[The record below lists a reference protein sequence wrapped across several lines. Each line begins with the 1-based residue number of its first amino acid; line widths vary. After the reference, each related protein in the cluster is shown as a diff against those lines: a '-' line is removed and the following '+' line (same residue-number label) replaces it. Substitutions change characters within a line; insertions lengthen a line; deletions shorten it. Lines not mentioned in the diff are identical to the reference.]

1 MRAAALHPG
10 KTASLLSGQK
20 EGYAIETRR
29 DLQRELDQ
37 AIDTMDMD
45 AVGELLGQ
53 LAGIEPTIPAAE
65 DSRLFAARVKQ
76 LEKEREPMKMNRTTR
91 MTLIAA
97 AVAAS
102 LSVGVYA
109 ANNMSSFTFERGG
122 RLVHIQGDGLTEQ
135 DAKEAADSV
144 ADALKGK
151 KAVPQLEISFDSDK
165 ASFKDGA
172 IIVKETEGSGTDGE
186 KDTYKIETAPSVG
199 RTATLEE
206 TSFRSVEDGE
216 RAMNLKLAKPDI
228 VSKMEPGSAAG
239 IDFNGNDKYLRA
251 AYGSLENGKAVQI
264 TLERSVPTQGETKI
278 QTQDVD
284 PGSTGSYQSARGFT
298 FTTASES
305 EGGNTMRFA
314 VCPRGYY
321 TYTIG
326 FFGFSEQEIR
336 QALDTIDLSI
346 YG

>member
-1 MRAAALHPG
+1 MG
-10 KTASLLSGQK
+10 
-20 EGYAIETRR
+20 
-29 DLQRELDQ
+29 
-37 AIDTMDMD
+37 
-45 AVGELLGQ
+45 
-53 LAGIEPTIPAAE
+53 
-65 DSRLFAARVKQ
+65 
-76 LEKEREPMKMNRTTR
+76 
-91 MTLIAA
+91 
-97 AVAAS
+97 
-102 LSVGVYA
+102 
-109 ANNMSSFTFERGG
+109 
-122 RLVHIQGDGLTEQ
+122 
-135 DAKEAADSV
+135 
-144 ADALKGK
+144 
-151 KAVPQLEISFDSDK
+151 
-165 ASFKDGA
+165 
-172 IIVKETEGSGTDGE
+172 
-186 KDTYKIETAPSVG
+186 
-199 RTATLEE
+199 
-206 TSFRSVEDGE
+206 
-216 RAMNLKLAKPDI
+216 
-228 VSKMEPGSAAG
+228 PGSAAG

-264 TLERSVPTQGETKI
+264 TLDRSVPTQGETKI

>member
-1 MRAAALHPG
+1 M
-10 KTASLLSGQK
+10 
-20 EGYAIETRR
+20 ETRR

-165 ASFKDGA
+165 AS
-172 IIVKETEGSGTDGE
+172 
-186 KDTYKIETAPSVG
+186 
-199 RTATLEE
+199 
-206 TSFRSVEDGE
+206 
-216 RAMNLKLAKPDI
+216 
-228 VSKMEPGSAAG
+228 
-239 IDFNGNDKYLRA
+239 
-251 AYGSLENGKAVQI
+251 
-264 TLERSVPTQGETKI
+264 
-278 QTQDVD
+278 
-284 PGSTGSYQSARGFT
+284 
-298 FTTASES
+298 
-305 EGGNTMRFA
+305 
-314 VCPRGYY
+314 
-321 TYTIG
+321 
-326 FFGFSEQEIR
+326 
-336 QALDTIDLSI
+336 AL
-346 YG
+346 